1 MPGVAGGAFVAARS
15 GTNTNERAEE
25 IVSALLTDIYH
36 AFDFRDDVMGAVEQD
51 RSGRETFFCNLRAP
65 Q

>member
-15 GTNTNERAEE
+15 ATISDERAEE

-36 AFDFRDDVMGAVEQD
+36 AFDFRDDDVIGGCGAGPVVGD
-51 RSGRETFFCNLRAP
+51 LLL
-65 Q
+65 